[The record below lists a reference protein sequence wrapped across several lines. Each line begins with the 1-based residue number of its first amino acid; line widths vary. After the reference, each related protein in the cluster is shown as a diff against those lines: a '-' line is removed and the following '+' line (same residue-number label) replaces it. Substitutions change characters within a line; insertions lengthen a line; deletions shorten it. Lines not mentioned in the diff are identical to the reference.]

1 MVKHRVLDQQK
12 VLATA
17 GVMASES
24 GVANLNF
31 KALATRLD
39 IRSQSLYNYYPN
51 IEAVIEALGADF
63 LTQLDT
69 QLTHG
74 LVGLSG
80 VDSLQRFAEISHD
93 YFDSTGNRVQLLY
106 YIHRYAETSP
116 FVQAL
121 KAVIDLLKQL
131 VAGVHLRQMSQE
143 AYVQGLISSVLGFT
157 VLEIMNYLPAEY
169 RDVNYHQM
177 LQLYLNEVQND

>member
-17 GVMASES
+17 GEMASES

-51 IEAVIEALGADF
+51 IEALIEALGADF
-63 LTQLDT
+63 LGQLDT

-80 VDSLQRFAEISHD
+80 VDSLKRFAEISHD
-93 YFDSTGNRVQLLY
+93 YFDSTGNRVQLIY
-106 YIHRYAETSP
+106 YVHRYAEVSP
-116 FVQAL
+116 FVQAMQ
-121 KAVIDLLKQL
+121 AVIDLLKRL
-131 VAGVHLRQMSQE
+131 VAGVHLHHMSQE
-143 AYVQGLISSVLGFT
+143 AYVQGFISSVLGFT
-157 VLEIMNYLPAEY
+157 VLEIMNYLPGID

-177 LQLYLNEVQND
+177 LQLYLDEVQK

>member
-1 MVKHRVLDQQK
+1 MVKHRLLDQQK

-17 GVMASES
+17 GAMASES
-24 GVANLNF
+24 GVANLTF
-31 KALATRLD
+31 KALANRLD

-51 IEAVIEALGADF
+51 IEALIEALGADF
-63 LTQLDT
+63 LNQLDQ

-80 VDSLQRFAEISHD
+80 VDSLKRFAEISHD
-93 YFDSTGNRVQLLY
+93 YFDSTGNRVQLIY
-106 YIHRYAETSP
+106 YVHRYSETSP
-116 FVQAL
+116 FVQAME
-121 KAVIDLLKQL
+121 AVINLLKRL
-131 VAGVHLRQMSQE
+131 VAGVSLRQMSKE
-143 AYVQGLISSVLGFT
+143 AYVQGFIASVLGFT
-157 VLEIMNYLPAEY
+157 VLEIMNYLPGID

>member
-31 KALATRLD
+31 KAMAARLD

-51 IEAVIEALGADF
+51 IEAVIEALGTDF
-63 LTQLDT
+63 LEQLDT
-69 QLTHG
+69 KLIHG
-74 LVGLSG
+74 LIGWSG
-80 VDSLQRFAEISHD
+80 VDSLKRFAEISHD
-93 YFDSTGNRVQLLY
+93 YFDSTGNRVQLIY
-106 YIHRYAETSP
+106 YVHRYAETSP
-116 FVQAL
+116 FVQAMQ
-121 KAVIDLLKQL
+121 AVIDLLKRL
-131 VAGVHLRQMSQE
+131 VAGVSLHHMSQE
-143 AYVQGLISSVLGFT
+143 AYVQGFISSVLGFT

-177 LQLYLNEVQND
+177 LQLYLDEVQ